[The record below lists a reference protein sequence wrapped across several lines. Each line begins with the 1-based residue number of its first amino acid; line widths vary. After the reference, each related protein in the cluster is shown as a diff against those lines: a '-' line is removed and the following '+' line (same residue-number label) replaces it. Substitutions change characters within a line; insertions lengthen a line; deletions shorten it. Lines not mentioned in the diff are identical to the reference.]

1 MKRTGSGSYPSLAQR
16 GFVLPTRLAP
26 ARLKASAYE
35 AAGASGARG
44 RSWQTS
50 RAGPNAAAVQNLPLL
65 RSRARDAI
73 RNDPWA
79 KTAIS
84 RLVSNTIGTG
94 IQPHP
99 QHPDPAIRRQQKQ
112 LWDDWVGE
120 SDADGLLDFYG
131 QQTLAAR
138 AFFGDGEVLLRRR
151 MRRPDAALAVPM
163 QVQVL
168 EADMLPVE
176 KNEGTAGGGE
186 IVNGVEFDA
195 DDQRIAYHLLRRHPG
210 EYNRVSSGSM
220 LTTPVPADDIAH
232 VFQPLRAGQVRGVPE
247 LSTVLLRLHSLDNF
261 DDAVLFRQEI
271 SNLFAGFLVKPNA
284 EPGLLGDPVTG
295 EGLEFDS
302 DGFSPVVSLEP
313 GTVQELAPGEDM
325 RFATP
330 PGAGA
335 DYGPFMRQQLM
346 AAAASVGMPYEIL
359 TGDLREVSDRVLRVL
374 LNEFRRSVEQL
385 QWNIFIHQY
394 CRRVWAWWVDACVLS
409 GAMDAPDFH
418 RARREYLRVRWVPQ
432 GWPYIHPVQDV
443 NAQKLAIRSGLTSRS
458 ASILK
463 QGEDP
468 EQVDQENAADNTRA
482 DGLGLRY
489 DTDPR
494 SRDMAGDAAG
504 DAAAN
509 PVSTPSSKTG
519 TADEKP

>member
-1 MKRTGSGSYPSLAQR
+1 MKSAGSAAYPSLARR
-16 GFVLPTRLAP
+16 GFVMPP
-26 ARLKASAYE
+26 RLKASAYE
-35 AAGASGARG
+35 AAGSSGARG

-99 QHPDPAIRRQQKQ
+99 QHPDPEIRRQQKQ
-112 LWDDWVGE
+112 LWDDWVSE

-151 MRRPDAALAVPM
+151 IRRLDGLLSVPM
-163 QVQVL
+163 QLQVL
-168 EADMLPVE
+168 EADMLPVD
-176 KNEGTAGGGE
+176 KNEMLPRGGE
-186 IVNGVEFDA
+186 IVSGVEFDG
-195 DDQRIAYHLLRRHPG
+195 DDQRVAYHLLRRHPG
-210 EYNRVSSGSM
+210 EYNRANLASSGSL
-220 LTTPVPADDIAH
+220 LTRPEPADEIAH

-271 SNLFAGFLVKPNA
+271 SNLFAGFLVKPDT
-284 EPGLLGDPVTG
+284 EPGLPGDPVTG
-295 EGLEFDS
+295 EGLTFDT

-330 PGAGA
+330 PGAGT
-335 DYGPFMRQQLM
+335 DYSPFMRQQLM

-374 LNEFRRSVEQL
+374 LNEFRRSVEQV

-409 GAMDAPDFH
+409 GAMDMPDFH
-418 RARREYLRVRWVPQ
+418 RTRREYLRVRWVPQ

-468 EQVDQENAADNTRA
+468 EQVDQENAADNARA
-482 DGLGLRY
+482 DALGLRY

-494 SRDMAGDAAG
+494 SRDMAGDVTADGA
-504 DAAAN
+504 
-509 PVSTPSSKTG
+509 VSGKG
-519 TADEKP
+519 KADEKS

>member
-1 MKRTGSGSYPSLAQR
+1 MNDTSNRAYPSLAQR
-16 GFVLPTRLAP
+16 GFVVPG
-26 ARLKASAYE
+26 RLKASSYE
-35 AAGASGARG
+35 AASSAGARA
-44 RSWQTS
+44 RSWQTPNS
-50 RAGPNAAAVQNLPLL
+50 GPNAAAVQNLPLM

-79 KTAIS
+79 KTAIA

-99 QHPDPAIRRQQKQ
+99 QHPDKAIAKQQKQ
-112 LWDDWVGE
+112 LWDDWVKE
-120 SDADGLLDFYG
+120 ADADGLLDFYG

-138 AFFGDGEVLLRRR
+138 AFFSDGETLLRRR
-151 MRRPDAALAVPM
+151 FRFDDGLSVPL
-163 QVQVL
+163 QVQL
-168 EADMLPVE
+168 MEADQLPVE
-176 KNEGTAGGGE
+176 KNGVRPNGGE
-186 IVNGVEFDA
+186 IVNGIEFDG
-195 DDQRIAYHLLRRHPG
+195 DDRRLAYHLYRRHPG
-210 EYNRVSSGSM
+210 EYNRLNATGMATVA
-220 LTTPVPADDIAH
+220 VPADDIAH

-271 SNLFAGFLVKPNA
+271 SNLFAGFLVKPDT
-284 EPGLLGDPVTG
+284 EPGLPGDPVTG

-313 GTVQELAPGEDM
+313 GTIQELAPGEDM

-330 PGAGA
+330 PGAGT
-335 DYGPFMRQQLM
+335 DYSPFMRQQLM

-359 TGDLREVSDRVLRVL
+359 TGDLRDVSDRVLRVL
-374 LNEFRRSVEQL
+374 LNEFRRSVEQV

-394 CRRVWAWWVDACVLS
+394 CRRVWGWWVDACVLS
-409 GAMDAPDFH
+409 GAMDMPDFH
-418 RARREYLRVRWVPQ
+418 RTRREYLRVRWVPQ

-468 EQVDQENAADNTRA
+468 EQVDQENAADNARA
-482 DGLGLRY
+482 DALGLRY

-494 SRDMAGDAAG
+494 SPDMAGD
-504 DAAAN
+504 
-509 PVSTPSSKTG
+509 V
-519 TADEKP
+519 ADERSGDNEPVQAGKTNEKP